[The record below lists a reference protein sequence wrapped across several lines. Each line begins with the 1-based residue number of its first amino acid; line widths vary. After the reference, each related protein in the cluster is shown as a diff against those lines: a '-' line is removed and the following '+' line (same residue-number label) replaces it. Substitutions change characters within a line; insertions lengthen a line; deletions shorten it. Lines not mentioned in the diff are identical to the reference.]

1 MKTIVNLPLQPVE
14 YFPINFLIHANYFD
28 DDINLFDL
36 NWQFHKHIELY
47 LYDLLEDIII
57 YPPPK
62 NRNLCLRKNQS
73 FLHYKQAVYTLE
85 DLYKNKEDIFDSTL
99 QQTTNVLTDYDE
111 IFLVLNESKFSKI
124 FLEKFISLYP
134 EKKITIL
141 DDFPSLTLA
150 TLNLLNLNL
159 RQYWYHGRVCE
170 ITSKNSKYLDLIAGS
185 KLFDAIEF
193 KNLDDVTR
201 INDTTSV
208 GSYLTLNNNLDQRL
222 DYATLSITT
231 NDIGTKFSTIEN
243 FFTLCRRNRIRL
255 NLQITIDDHNLNSEK
270 FFNLCKKFN
279 IKEICQ
285 IYTKDVTKSLILN
298 NVDFSKDFLND
309 FLHNL
314 KKQKLLTQD
323 VRSLHEFFI
332 KTK

>member
-1 MKTIVNLPLQPVE
+1 MKAIVNLPLQPVE
-14 YFPINFLIHANYFD
+14 YFPINFLIHANFFN

-36 NWQFHKHIELY
+36 NLQFHKIIESHL
-47 LYDLLEDIII
+47 DIQLEDIII
-57 YPPPK
+57 YPRPRSK
-62 NRNLCLRKNQS
+62 NLCLRKNQS
-73 FLHYKQAVYTLE
+73 FLHYKQAVFALE
-85 DLYKNKEDIFDSTL
+85 DFYKNKEDFFVSTL
-99 QQTTNVLTDYDE
+99 QDLTNVLTDYDE
-111 IFLVLNESKFSKI
+111 IFLVVNESKFSKI
-124 FLEKFISLYP
+124 FLEKFILLYP

-141 DDFPSLTLA
+141 DDFPSLKLA
-150 TLNLLNLNL
+150 TLNLLNLDL

-193 KNLDDVTR
+193 KNLDDVTQ
-201 INDTTSV
+201 INDSTSV
-208 GSYLTLNNNLDQRL
+208 GSYLTLNDNIDQRL

-243 FFTLCRRNRIRL
+243 FFTLCRRNRIIL
-255 NLQITIDDHNLNSEK
+255 NLQITIDDHNLNSKK

-285 IYTKDVTKSLILN
+285 IYTKDVTKSLIIN

-309 FLHNL
+309 FLNKL
-314 KKQKLLTQD
+314 KKKKLFTQD
-323 VRSLHEFFI
+323 VRSLHELFI